1 MDLTSKLRHVMDF
14 PKEGIDY
21 IDITT
26 VLKDPVYLKE
36 SIKQM
41 EVITKDFGDFDLIVA
56 PEARGF
62 IFGVPLSYNLNK
74 GFIPIR
80 KQGKLPYKT
89 VSVEYELEYGTS
101 ILEMHE
107 DAIVKGQKI
116 IIVDD
121 LMATSG
127 TTEAII
133 KLVEKMGGEIVG
145 IAVFIE
151 LEFLH
156 GREKLQ
162 NYKISSIVKL

>member
-1 MDLTSKLRHVMDF
+1 MDLTSKLRHVIDF

-26 VLKDPVYLKE
+26 VLQDATYLKE
-36 SIKQM
+36 AINQM
-41 EVITKDFGDFDLIVA
+41 GTITKDFGDFDVIVA

-62 IFGVPLSYNLNK
+62 IFGVPLSYMLNK
-74 GFIPIR
+74 GFVPIR

-89 VSVEYELEYGTS
+89 VSVEYDLEYGTS

-107 DAIVKGQKI
+107 DAISSGQKVV
-116 IIVDD
+116 IVDD

-133 KLVEKMGGEIVG
+133 NLIEKTGGEVVG

-156 GREKLQ
+156 GREKLRKY
-162 NYKISSIVKL
+162 NIKSIVKL